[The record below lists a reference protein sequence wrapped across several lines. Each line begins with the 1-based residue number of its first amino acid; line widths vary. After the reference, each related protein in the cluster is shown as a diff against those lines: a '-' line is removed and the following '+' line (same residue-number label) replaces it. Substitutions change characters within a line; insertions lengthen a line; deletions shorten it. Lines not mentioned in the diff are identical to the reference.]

1 MPFCYDGTNDM
12 FEAQAWDMDQYTK
25 DCQETWGV
33 TPRPALADTLY
44 GGRSLEAASN
54 IVFSNGLLDPWSS
67 GGVLKPVGGTAA
79 LIIPEGAHH
88 LDLRAANPKD
98 PVSVVDA
105 RKKERWERECSS
117 FRNPIHLTG
126 NSLRSGLSSG
136 RTTERSLTGLA
147 YMDQSKPTTHTD
159 VTIFWG
165 FHISNPTL
173 YLLEKWK

>member
-1 MPFCYDGTNDM
+1 MHF
-12 FEAQAWDMDQYTK
+12 K
-25 DCQETWGV
+25 HL
-33 TPRPALADTLY
+33 TPRPALANTLY

-105 RKKERWERECSS
+105 RKKERYEGGVD
-117 FRNPIHLTG
+117 ILTIIY
-126 NSLRSGLSSG
+126 LSC
-136 RTTERSLTGLA
+136 R
-147 YMDQSKPTTHTD
+147 QF
-159 VTIFWG
+159 I
-165 FHISNPTL
+165 
-173 YLLEKWK
+173 EKWIKQWKNNRKKLNRTAMQGPI

>member
-1 MPFCYDGTNDM
+1 MHFVHPI
-12 FEAQAWDMDQYTK
+12 
-25 DCQETWGV
+25 
-33 TPRPALADTLY
+33 PRPALANTLY

-105 RKKERWERECSS
+105 RKKERYEGKVGFSS
-117 FRNPIHLTG
+117 HHHPSILQAVH
-126 NSLRSGLSSG
+126 
-136 RTTERSLTGLA
+136 
-147 YMDQSKPTTHTD
+147 
-159 VTIFWG
+159 
-165 FHISNPTL
+165 
-173 YLLEKWK
+173 